1 MKYAVMT
8 TWKHTNAID
17 WDGAEASIGLDD
29 LPEGTTIQWFAIDE
43 HNHGSLVTY
52 TSQEVYEGFKA
63 TLEEWRKEQVETL
76 DIEKTME
83 AVGPIRVDVGN

>member
-1 MKYAVMT
+1 MT

-17 WDGAEASIGLDD
+17 WDDAESSIGDD

-43 HNHGSLVTY
+43 HNHGSFVTY
-52 TSQEVYEGFKA
+52 PSQEVYEDFKA
-63 TLEEWRKEQVETL
+63 TLEEWRKEQVVTL

-83 AVGPIRVDVGN
+83 AVGPIHVDVGN

>member
-8 TWKHTNAID
+8 IWKHTNAMT
-17 WDGAEASIGLDD
+17 GMARKLVLVLMTYLKKQRYSGLQSMSI
-29 LPEGTTIQWFAIDE
+29 I
-43 HNHGSLVTY
+43 GSLVTY
-52 TSQEVYEGFKA
+52 SPQEVYEGFKT

-83 AVGPIRVDVGN
+83 AVGLIRVDVES

>member
-17 WDGAEASIGLDD
+17 WDDAEASIGDD
-29 LPEGTTIQWFAIDE
+29 LPEGTTIQLFSIDK
-43 HNHGSLVTY
+43 HSHGSFFTY
-52 TSQEVYEGFKA
+52 SSQEVYEDFKA
-63 TLEEWRKEQVETL
+63 TLEEWRKEQVVTL

-83 AVGPIRVDVGN
+83 AVGPIHVNVQN